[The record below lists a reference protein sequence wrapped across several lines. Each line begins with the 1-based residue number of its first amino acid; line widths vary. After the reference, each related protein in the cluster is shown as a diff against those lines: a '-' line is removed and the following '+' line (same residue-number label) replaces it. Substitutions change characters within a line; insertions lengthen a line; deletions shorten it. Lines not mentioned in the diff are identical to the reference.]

1 MANWPGDRGPG
12 PRDRRDDAS
21 EETTHVIPQFQRPQ
35 PAPSNPPPWR
45 PQPPTAGGHPPG
57 WPTGVP
63 ADGAPAG
70 KAASRTRRLG
80 LLTVVA
86 VIVAAISVGLAY
98 MRTDSDG
105 STGST
110 GAAGSGGSA
119 GPAETV
125 LAYLEAL
132 SRGDAAAALSY
143 GKSQPANADLLT
155 DEVLRTQIA
164 AMPISDIQV
173 VGQTE
178 GKKAG
183 DTADVDATMMFG
195 GVSSDVT
202 MGVTKV
208 GDEWKVDHAFNELH
222 IADHTAAVATLSIL
236 GKKLTQR
243 ETLYVFPGS
252 LELVT
257 SNEYIDVTFASPL
270 PGQTP
275 VTFRPTVEINDQ
287 GETAVL
293 DTVANA
299 YAPCEGST
307 MLAPPGCRAKITDP
321 DVVEGTLRWGK
332 ADLGAVAV
340 TDFNDQRMFAIV
352 NGAVR
357 IPVSG
362 QLRSGQPFERIA
374 VQQLYE
380 NVDLT
385 TSPPAFIE

>member
-1 MANWPGDRGPG
+1 M
-12 PRDRRDDAS
+12 
-21 EETTHVIPQFQRPQ
+21 
-35 PAPSNPPPWR
+35 
-45 PQPPTAGGHPPG
+45 
-57 WPTGVP
+57 P